1 MRAMTRNHTNG
12 HGQWLATG
20 MLMLCVAEPSGAVA
34 SDGDLRQ
41 QVLERLS
48 DEEAVAA
55 KIDVAVNNDEVTL
68 TGLLAS
74 VWEKEWA
81 IERTERTD
89 GVASVVSQ
97 LTLVVPRPDTDLA
110 RAVAEA
116 IVRYPYYTVFDHVS
130 GFVENGVVTLQGD
143 VTPDR
148 RKSKDI
154 RARVSKVIGVQGVVN
169 EVETLSPAIND
180 ARIRF
185 ALARRLFN
193 HPSLGRYTGYDPGI
207 HIIVRGGYV
216 TLKGTVYDQ
225 ADRLIA
231 DSESRRTFGVIRVH
245 NELKVR
251 GEVEEVTAP
260 PAAEPG
266 VEPRVVAVIE

>member
-1 MRAMTRNHTNG
+1 MRAMTRNHMNA
-12 HGQWLATG
+12 HWLATG
-20 MLMLCVAEPSGAVA
+20 MLMVCVAVPHGAA
-34 SDGDLRQ
+34 AAPDGDLRQ

-48 DEEAVAA
+48 EEEAIAA
-55 KIDVAVNNDEVTL
+55 KIEVSVQDDEVTL

-74 VWEKEWA
+74 IGEKEWA
-81 IERTERTD
+81 IERVERTD
-89 GVASVVSQ
+89 GVSAVVSQ

-154 RARVSKVIGVQGVVN
+154 RERVSKVIGVQGVVN

-180 ARIRF
+180 ARLRF
-185 ALARRLFN
+185 TLARRLFN

-207 HIIVRGGYV
+207 HIIVKNGYV

-231 DSESRRTFGVIRVH
+231 DSESRRAFGVIRVY

-251 GEVEEVTAP
+251 GEVTEPPTVETA
-260 PAAEPG
+260 